1 MKYREIVD
9 GIFLD
14 RPNRFIAHVGVNGTV
29 ETVHVKNTGRCKE
42 LLLPGTAVRLEVSDN
57 PKRKTKYDLVAVR
70 KQELGWVNMDSQ
82 APNKVVGEWLSK
94 QEFDLVRPEFAY
106 GKSRIDFY
114 MEKGEQK
121 YLLEVKGCTL
131 EVGGIGYFPDAPTE
145 RGVKHLHELAQ
156 AQRTGY
162 QCAVAFVIQMEGITE
177 VRPNVSTQPEFS
189 KMMTVN
195 EVSKRTGVSIR
206 TLQYYDKIGLLRPVG
221 RTEAG
226 YRLYDDAALE
236 RLQQILLFRELE
248 FPLKDIQK
256 IVENPAFDRQKA
268 LEQQITLLTL
278 KKQHLENLIGLA
290 QKIRSTGGMVMDFT
304 AFDTQKIKKYTE
316 QAKKEWGET
325 PEYKEFEEKTAHK
338 TEKEVKDMSSQLM
351 DIVVAFGGMQSKDPA
366 DPEVQAQVKKLQEFI
381 TEHYYNCSKVI
392 LNQLGQMYG
401 AGGAFTENI
410 NAAGGAGAAEFA
422 QKAIEIYCK

>member
-1 MKYREIVD
+1 
-9 GIFLD
+9 
-14 RPNRFIAHVGVNGTV
+14 
-29 ETVHVKNTGRCKE
+29 
-42 LLLPGTAVRLEVSDN
+42 
-57 PKRKTKYDLVAVR
+57 
-70 KQELGWVNMDSQ
+70 
-82 APNKVVGEWLSK
+82 
-94 QEFDLVRPEFAY
+94 
-106 GKSRIDFY
+106 
-114 MEKGEQK
+114 
-121 YLLEVKGCTL
+121 
-131 EVGGIGYFPDAPTE
+131 
-145 RGVKHLHELAQ
+145 
-156 AQRTGY
+156 
-162 QCAVAFVIQMEGITE
+162 
-177 VRPNVSTQPEFS
+177 
-189 KMMTVN
+189 MMTVN

-206 TLQYYDKIGLLRPVG
+206 TLQYYDKIGLLRAAG

-226 YRLYDDAALE
+226 YRLYDNAALE
-236 RLQQILLFRELE
+236 RLQQILLFREL
-248 FPLKDIQK
+248 
-256 IVENPAFDRQKA
+256 ENPAFDRQKA

-278 KKQHLENLIGLA
+278 KKQHLEDLIGLA

-351 DIVVAFGGMQSKDPA
+351 DIVTAFGGMQSKDPA
-366 DPEVQAQVKKLQEFI
+366 DSEVQAQVKKLQEFI